1 LGRAV
6 EGADVTARGAAR
18 LAWSLTLL
26 CVVMLAVSL
35 VLLYLNRSALDSASS
50 SDMSDMLASLTLGS
64 LGGLVASRRPEN
76 AIGWIFLTIAVTVG
90 ISALADHVAVRAL
103 LGGVSPQGWPRWPA
117 WLHNWIGNVGL
128 GALVLVLLLYPD
140 GKPLSPRWRWVAW
153 FSVGVSI
160 AFCAVFIL
168 DNSPIRVSSRL
179 PALPSPIHVPSFVD
193 LSGILFLSICSLLV
207 AGLVSLV
214 LRLRRSFGDERQQ
227 IKWFVYATG
236 VSIGVLALAFALSYV
251 SLPLSDAAF
260 TVAFTVGFT
269 IAVPAA
275 AGLAILRYGLY
286 EIDVVI
292 NKTLVYFF
300 LAAVVTAIYVAIVVG
315 IGAIIGARGNTGLSI
330 LATAVVAVAF
340 QPIRDRSRIFANRLV
355 YGKRSTP
362 YEVLSEFAD
371 KMAATYSVEE
381 VLPQTARILGEATG
395 AVRAD
400 VWLMVKGELQSA
412 GFWPTGPER
421 TVIGVSDVEAP
432 DIPGATRV
440 VAVRHQAEVLGAL
453 SVEKPPG
460 DALTPAE
467 DKLLTDVAAQAGL
480 VLRNVRLIED
490 LRASRQRLVTAQDEE
505 RRKIERNIHDGAQ
518 QQLVA
523 LAIKT
528 RLATSLVGQDETK
541 AREVLTQM
549 HTEAQDAL
557 ENLRELARGIYPPLL
572 ADQGLGV
579 ALRSQVSRVP
589 VPVTVEADGIA
600 RYGEDAEAAIYFSV
614 LEGLQNV
621 AKYAEASEAVVRLS
635 QSDGAIEFEIADDGR
650 GFDSK
655 RISYGTGLQGIADRL
670 AALGGTFDVESE
682 PGVGTTIH
690 GTLPVE
696 LGEGA
701 TETPESVDDASFAE
715 TAKGRLA

>member
-1 LGRAV
+1 
-6 EGADVTARGAAR
+6 VTARGAAR

-50 SDMSDMLASLTLGS
+50 TDMSDMLASLTLGS

-103 LGGVSPQGWPRWPA
+103 LEGVSPQGWPRWPA

-160 AFCAVFIL
+160 AFCAVFII

-236 VSIGVLALAFALSYV
+236 VSIGVLALAFPLSYV

-412 GFWPTGPER
+412 GFWPTVPQR

-490 LRASRQRLVTAQDEE
+490 LRASRQRLVAAQDEE

-655 RISYGTGLQGIADRL
+655 RMSYGTGLQGIADRL
-670 AALGGTFDVESE
+670 AALGGTFDLESE